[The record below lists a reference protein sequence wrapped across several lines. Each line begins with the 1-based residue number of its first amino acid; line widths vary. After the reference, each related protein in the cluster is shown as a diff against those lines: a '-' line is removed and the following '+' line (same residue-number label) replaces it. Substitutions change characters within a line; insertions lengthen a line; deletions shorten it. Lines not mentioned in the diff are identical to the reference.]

1 MKKLPFLKML
11 FIFFFKMLLISVQ
24 LDSSQISKLIFGLRG
39 NSCFISFRKS
49 SLRERRRRRR
59 RRRRESRRYAELSR
73 RLAAKL
79 CDDST
84 GLK

>member
-1 MKKLPFLKML
+1 
-11 FIFFFKMLLISVQ
+11 MLLIFCSTR
-24 LDSSQISKLIFGLRG
+24 LESDFETDFGLRG
-39 NSCFISFRKS
+39 NSCFISFPKS
-49 SLRERRRRRR
+49 SRRERRRRRR
-59 RRRRESRRYAELSR
+59 RRRRRELRRYAELSR